1 MLYYN
6 YNDPVPVRKSWASR
20 MSPSPNCYNVAIA
33 PMPVR
38 VIETTRPSWLLRI
51 TDRVGAAASF
61 VCAVHCALLPLVIA
75 LLPAIGLGILA
86 NHAFERAFIAF
97 AALLAVVS
105 LVTGYRRHRRFRAFW
120 FLLPGVALML
130 AGLAVDFDARPTW
143 HAVLVS
149 VGGTLV
155 ALSHLANLRL
165 AHRHVHDATCEHG
178 SP

>member
-6 YNDPVPVRKSWASR
+6 HTDPDPLRKSWVCRMPSNSR
-20 MSPSPNCYNVAIA
+20 CYDVTIA
-33 PMPVR
+33 PTPAHVM
-38 VIETTRPSWLLRI
+38 ETPRPSWLLRI

-97 AALLAVVS
+97 AAVLAVFS

-130 AGLAVDFDARPTW
+130 AGLAVDFDAQPSL

-165 AHRHVHDATCEHG
+165 AHRHVHDATCGH
-178 SP
+178 